1 MLFYRKVKIIMKIKQ
16 YVVGEVSTN
25 CYIVINE
32 ETSECLVID
41 VGASASKIAL
51 RMKQEGLQ
59 PKAILLTHGHFDH
72 VSEAEELAKEFNILS
87 YAYEGE
93 EETLKDMHKN
103 ASWMLGRD
111 ESYTADVYVKE
122 EVLDLAGFQIQVLH
136 TPGHTKGG
144 CCYYFKE
151 HDVLFSGDTLFA
163 GSVGRTDLAG
173 GSMSQIVR
181 SIQEKLMTLPD
192 ETVVYPGHGQATT
205 IKTERNENPY
215 L

>member
-1 MLFYRKVKIIMKIKQ
+1 MKIKQ

-87 YAYEGE
+87 YAYESE
-93 EETLKDMHKN
+93 EETLKDMRKN

-163 GSVGRTDLAG
+163 GCVGRTDLAG